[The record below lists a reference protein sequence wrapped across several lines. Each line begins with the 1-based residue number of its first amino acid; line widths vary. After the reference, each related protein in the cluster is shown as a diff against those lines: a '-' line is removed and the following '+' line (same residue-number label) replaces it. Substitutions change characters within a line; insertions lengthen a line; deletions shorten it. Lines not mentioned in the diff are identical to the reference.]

1 MTRRT
6 VAVDGQLYTFS
17 SDDEVPLSE
26 RTWALVGMQLVDEIT
41 DEPISSVVTI
51 EAAEPGFIPRVA
63 SDGLVGL
70 IGIPSRVFPKLD
82 VQSYTIHLTVTAEGY
97 VARQVAVTI
106 GPEATFPHTFT
117 PIFGNLHLH
126 RQPVTIRGRT
136 VLTSGMTTLPLP
148 GVTIR
153 VTGIW
158 PTFPSAHSSVPAG
171 PPNLISLQP
180 PLYFPRTAAAGRL
193 RRRDVMQVTGE
204 DKHLL
209 EWLPIGSNALS
220 LSDRVNLTAGDILLI
235 DPLNPDITEYLT
247 IGAIAGASTA
257 DQPARITLTYPTAHE
272 HRSNTTVRKVTLQA
286 PGSNNQLNRDAIVGD
301 TCVFLAS
308 MNNLDSA
315 MTVEITD
322 GTNPAEYHQLS
333 RFSVTS
339 DSAGYFQLP
348 PLSRVAQL
356 DIQAYDGGMHPPPQ
370 PTQPTVTRTFSPDYS
385 LRENHIDFT
394 FK

>member
-6 VAVDGQLYTFS
+6 VVVDGQLYTFS
-17 SDDEVPLSE
+17 PDDEVPLSE

-63 SDGLVGL
+63 RDGLVGL
-70 IGIPSRVFPKLD
+70 VGIPSRVFPKLD

-97 VARQVAVTI
+97 VARQVSVTI
-106 GPEATFPHTFT
+106 GPEATFPNTFT

-126 RQPVTIRGRT
+126 RQPVIIRGRT

-148 GVTIR
+148 GVTIH

-158 PTFPSAHSSVPAG
+158 PTFPPAHSIVPPG

-193 RRRDVMQVTGE
+193 RRRDVVQVIGE
-204 DKHLL
+204 DKNLL
-209 EWLPIGSNALS
+209 EWLSLGSNVLN
-220 LSDRVNLTAGDILLI
+220 LSDRVNLAAGDILLI

-257 DQPARITLTYPTAHE
+257 DQPARITLTYPTSHE
-272 HRSNTTVRKVTLQA
+272 HRSNTIVRRVTLQA
-286 PGSNNQLNRDAIVGD
+286 PGLNNQFSQDAIAGD
-301 TCVFLAS
+301 TCVFLAT
-308 MNNLDSA
+308 MNNLTTAS
-315 MTVEITD
+315 TVEITD
-322 GTNPAEYHQLS
+322 GSNPVEYHS
-333 RFSVTS
+333 RSLFSVKS

-348 PLSRVAQL
+348 PLSHTAQL
-356 DIQAYDGGMHPPPQ
+356 EIQADNGGGK
-370 PTQPTVTRTFSPDYS
+370 TVTQVFSPDYS
-385 LRENHIDFT
+385 LRENTIDFI
-394 FK
+394 